1 MALGMTPAEV
11 DKVLKRAA
19 PHIKTLD
26 IQGSD
31 SKDFHDLH
39 VNTIRHI
46 ILAAYQDGWA
56 VGWNAK
62 KESDEWKKETV
73 V

>member
-1 MALGMTPAEV
+1 
-11 DKVLKRAA
+11 VLP

-62 KESDEWKKETV
+62 KESDEWNKTA
-73 V
+73 